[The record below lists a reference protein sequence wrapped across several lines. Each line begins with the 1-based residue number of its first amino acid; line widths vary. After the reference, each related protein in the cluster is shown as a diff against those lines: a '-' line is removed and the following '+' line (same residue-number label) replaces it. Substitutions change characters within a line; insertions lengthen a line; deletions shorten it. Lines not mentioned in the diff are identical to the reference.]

1 MSNNAISVTRQGV
14 GRAALR
20 DALHALSFKNVSAL
34 YIAAALFAV
43 FALWV
48 PGTFLTV
55 PVWKSLLAG
64 GAITALATT
73 GLVLP
78 LAAGVFDLALGSE
91 VGFGAI
97 VFAWFLS
104 AYKVP
109 FGLAFLLTVAIGAVI
124 GVVSGLLITK
134 ARIDSFITTLGM
146 SSILL
151 ALIAWV
157 SAGGQQILNLG
168 ATAQSFA
175 VGQFLG
181 IVYPVWIMLL
191 VALVVWYV
199 LQRTPAGRRIYAT
212 GGNPSAARLSGVST
226 TIVIVASLSACG
238 AIAALSGALVTAQL
252 ATGDPTIGPAYLLPA
267 FAAAFLG
274 STQFRGGRYN
284 VWGAVLA
291 VYVLDVGVKGLQL
304 GGAPTW
310 IPDLFNGAALILAV
324 GMARFQ
330 RKTIRSGAISR
341 SLRFPRG
348 GDDHAPDYLRPWSP
362 STKSTRSPSTS
373 ASAST
378 VPQVGGHHEATEGTA

>member
-1 MSNNAISVTRQGV
+1 MQVPRVSHSAIQARREGAAQATLRGV
-14 GRAALR
+14 I
-20 DALHALSFKNVSAL
+20 HALSFKEISAF

-43 FALWV
+43 YALWV
-48 PGTFLTV
+48 PGTFLTI
-55 PVWKSLLAG
+55 PVWKSLLTG
-64 GAITALATT
+64 GGITALATI

-104 AYKVP
+104 ARHVP
-109 FGLAFLLTVAIGAVI
+109 FGLAFLLTMLIGAVI

-146 SSILL
+146 SSVLL
-151 ALIAWV
+151 ALIQWV
-157 SAGGQQILNLG
+157 SGGGQQILNLG
-168 ATAQSFA
+168 VTAASFA

-191 VALVVWYV
+191 IGLIVWYV

-212 GGNPSAARLSGVST
+212 GGNTGAARLAGVRT
-226 TIVIVASLSACG
+226 NIVIVASLSACG
-238 AIAALSGALVTAQL
+238 AIAALSGALVSAQL

-291 VYVLDVGVKGLQL
+291 VYVLDLGVKGLQL

-310 IPDLFNGAALILAV
+310 IPDLFDGAALILAV

-330 RKTIRSGAISR
+330 RKTARTGAIRR
-341 SLRFPRG
+341 SLRL
-348 GDDHAPDYLRPWSP
+348 PDGERSAARPEDPALNRAP
-362 STKSTRSPSTS
+362 STGAE
-373 ASAST
+373 ASR
-378 VPQVGGHHEATEGTA
+378 

>member
-1 MSNNAISVTRQGV
+1 MSDDVSPATREGAA
-14 GRAALR
+14 RAALR
-20 DALHALSFKNVSAL
+20 GVLHALSFENISAF
-34 YIAAALFAV
+34 YIAAALFV
-43 FALWV
+43 VYALWV
-48 PGTFLTV
+48 PGTFLTI

-104 AYKVP
+104 AHHMA
-109 FGLAFLLTVAIGAVI
+109 FGLAVLLTMLIGAVI

-134 ARIDSFITTLGM
+134 ARIDSFITTLGLG
-146 SSILL
+146 SVLL
-151 ALIAWV
+151 ALIEWV
-157 SAGGQQILNLG
+157 SGGGQQILNLG
-168 ATAQSFA
+168 ATVQSFA
-175 VGQFLG
+175 SGQFLG

-191 VALVVWYV
+191 VGLVVWYV

-212 GGNPSAARLSGVST
+212 GGNAGAARLAGVRT
-226 TIVIVASLSACG
+226 NIVIVACLSACG
-238 AIAALSGALVTAQL
+238 AIAGLSGSLVSAQL

-310 IPDLFNGAALILAV
+310 IPDLFDGAALILAV

-330 RKTIRSGAISR
+330 RKTPRYGAIRRGRRLPDGEPDAARPENPALNLVPSADAEASR
-341 SLRFPRG
+341 
-348 GDDHAPDYLRPWSP
+348 
-362 STKSTRSPSTS
+362 
-373 ASAST
+373 
-378 VPQVGGHHEATEGTA
+378 